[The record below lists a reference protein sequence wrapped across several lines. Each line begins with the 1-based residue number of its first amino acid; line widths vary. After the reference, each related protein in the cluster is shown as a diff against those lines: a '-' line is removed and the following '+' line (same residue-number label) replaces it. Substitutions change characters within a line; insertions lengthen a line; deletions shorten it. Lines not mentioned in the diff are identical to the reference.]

1 MNYMHS
7 LYQASGQ
14 ISNDDLLY
22 TLSLFAVEPVRWVKE
37 FEWRHLTPMEVCATG
52 TFWKSVGD
60 AMGISYKDLPSYER
74 GWKDGLDWFEE
85 VKTWALVYE
94 QKVMVPTKD
103 NHQTAVETTAMLLY
117 TMPKAVHPIGENV
130 ISALMDDRLREA
142 MIYKEPPA
150 WLQGAVFNALHIR
163 KYIIRYLFLPRP
175 SFMRTKVYT
184 EKPNKNGKYNTMFYE
199 VEPWY
204 YPDTFYTRWLSP
216 QTWSRWAVG
225 LPIPGPQYK
234 SEGYT
239 IDNLGPRHLEGKGSI
254 EMAATKEKLLT
265 SGRGGCPFG
274 H

>member
-14 ISNDDLLY
+14 ISNEDLLY

-37 FEWRHLTPMEVCATG
+37 FEWRDLTPMEVCATG

-85 VKTWALVYE
+85 VAVWAKSYE
-94 QKVMVPTKD
+94 QRVMVPTKD

-117 TMPKAVHPIGENV
+117 TMPKALHPIGENV
-130 ISALMDDRLREA
+130 VSALMDDKLRTA
-142 MIYKEPPA
+142 MMYKEPPS

-175 SFMRTKVYT
+175 YWMRTKVYS
-184 EKPNKNGKYNTMFYE
+184 EKPNKDGLYNTMFYE

-204 YPDTFYTRWLSP
+204 YPDTFYTRWISP
-216 QTWSRWAVG
+216 QTWSRWMVG

-239 IDNLGPRHLEGKGSI
+239 IPNLGPRHLEGKGSV
-254 EMAATKEKLLT
+254 EMAANKAKLM
-265 SGRGGCPFG
+265 GGNRGGCPFS
-274 H
+274 